1 MATIEDVA
9 RKSGVSKALVS
20 RYLNQKKGV
29 SPEKRQRIAE
39 AIEELGYRRN
49 DLARSLVTK
58 KTETIG
64 IILDSLCYVEIWDL
78 IKGLNLMA
86 SQLGYNIIYCDCSK
100 VNHQSNLDI
109 KLRYID
115 FLTHNRVDGIVLY
128 GSFKTDKTV
137 VSELISSSFPFVL
150 VENDIKEL
158 QANKVLV
165 DNRGGVC
172 GMVDYFCRQGYRD
185 IRYVCW
191 DLDTY
196 AGQERYQ
203 GYLEGM
209 RRNGL
214 PCSGGMVYGL
224 DDGYFT
230 KRELLVLMNRLLREN
245 DLPEVFLFGCDQM
258 AFEAILAFRE
268 LGTEHFSHIRLGGFD
283 NDYYVEQHIVMPRLT
298 TIEQP
303 LFEMGQAAV
312 EMLVHSIQH
321 PEAPPQVKTFSTTL
335 VIGET

>member
-9 RKSGVSKALVS
+9 KKSGVSKALVS
-20 RYLNQKKGV
+20 RYLNHKKGV
-29 SPEKRQRIAE
+29 SLEKKRLIAE

-64 IILDSLCYVEIWDL
+64 VILDSLCYVEIWDL
-78 IKGLNLMA
+78 IKGLNMMA

-100 VNHQSNLDI
+100 IDNKTNLDI

-150 VENDIKEL
+150 IENDIKDLE
-158 QANKVLV
+158 ANKVLV

-172 GMVDYFCRQGYRD
+172 KMVDYFCTQGYRD

-209 RRNGL
+209 RQNGL
-214 PCSGGMVYGL
+214 SCSSKQVYGL
-224 DDGYFT
+224 KEEVYSKQDML
-230 KRELLVLMNRLLREN
+230 KLIQKLLNEN
-245 DLPEVFLFGCDQM
+245 NLPEVFLFGCDQM
-258 AFEAILAFRE
+258 AFHAILAFRY
-268 LGTEHFSHIRLGGFD
+268 LGLEHFSHIRLGGFD
-283 NDYYVEQHIVMPRLT
+283 NDYYVDQHIVMPRLT

-303 LFEMGQAAV
+303 LFEMGQTAI
-312 EMLVHSIQH
+312 EMLVQSIQNS
-321 PEAPPQVKTFSTTL
+321 EAPPQVKLFSTKLIVGDT
-335 VIGET
+335 